1 LSAKITDATDEMTEK
16 PKRPTLRL
24 KFPPKLPDQPAA
36 KPAARPV
43 TAAAAPSPPEWK
55 CKPCGT
61 AFSVPAELADDESVR
76 CPSCNAR
83 LGLASD
89 FRMDPP
95 NISRLRARAVA
106 PAARR

>member
-1 LSAKITDATDEMTEK
+1 MDEMTEK

-24 KFPPKLPDQPAA
+24 KFPPRLPEPPAA
-36 KPAARPV
+36 KAPPAPAK
-43 TAAAAPSPPEWK
+43 AAAGSAASPPPAGWK

-61 AFSVPAELADDESVR
+61 AFSVAATLADDEWVR

-83 LGLASD
+83 LGLAAD
-89 FRMDPP
+89 FRLTPP
-95 NISRLRARAVA
+95 NLAKLRARSLAPD